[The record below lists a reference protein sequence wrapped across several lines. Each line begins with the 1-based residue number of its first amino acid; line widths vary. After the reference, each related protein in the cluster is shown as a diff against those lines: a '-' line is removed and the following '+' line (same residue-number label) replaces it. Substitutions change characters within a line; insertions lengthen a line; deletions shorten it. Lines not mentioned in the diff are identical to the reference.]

1 MSVVDISTWKP
12 FQLIGVNGLFDTY
25 SSGQISVARNLVD
38 GDMPYVGAVFSDKDN
53 GVVRYVT
60 PSDVNQV
67 TEGNCIACVCDG
79 AAIGTNMY
87 QPDDFVGTTNL
98 KMLHG
103 SFLNLLTGLFLVT
116 ALNAACKQRGYSYF
130 DKRNSDAF
138 CREVVLLPATP
149 DGEPDW
155 AYMEAY
161 MQQVLDREEMF
172 AEHLAS
178 LTAEAVADGHVIDTS
193 MWKAFKVGDLF
204 DVLLAKGDI
213 QPNLV
218 GDGNVPLVSAGT
230 TDNGIVATISDKGDG
245 ISEVFSAGCLTVSMF
260 GTAFWQNEPFYAVS
274 HGRVNVLMP
283 KRRVSDTVGLFLASA
298 VNACFNG
305 EYDYSTMC
313 TRKRLLDATVTLP
326 ATPDGTPDWAYMER
340 YMRDVMAAEALFA
353 DELDRLSRE

>member
-1 MSVVDISTWKP
+1 MIVDISMWKP
-12 FQLIGVNGLFDTY
+12 FRVGDLFDCETTL
-25 SSGQISVARNLVD
+25 SVPSKNNLVD
-38 GDMPYVGAVFSDKDN
+38 GDVSYITRSAVDN
-53 GVVRYVT
+53 GL
-60 PSDVNQV
+60 SGHCGNLDSVNV
-67 TEGNCIACVCDG
+67 GRCITIGAEGFVAFW
-79 AAIGTNMY
+79 
-87 QPDDFVGTTNL
+87 QPDDFVAGNKVYAL
-98 KMLHG
+98 RHSG
-103 SFLNLLTGLFLVT
+103 LNELRALFVCA
-116 ALNAACKQRGYSYF
+116 ALNVLSSEYSFSNARILDSIKQ
-130 DKRNSDAF
+130 
-138 CREVVLLPATP
+138 EVILLPATP

-161 MQQVLDREEMF
+161 MQQVFDREAVF

-178 LTAEAVADGHVIDTS
+178 LMAEAVADGYVVDTS
-193 MWKAFKVGDLF
+193 AWKAFRVGELF

-326 ATPDGTPDWAYMER
+326 ATPDGAPDWAYMER
-340 YMRDVMAAEALFA
+340 YMRDVMAVEALFA